1 MTNQRDKATGK
12 LPEDWLEKWTAQSP
26 VPLPTEWMDPVD
38 LVPVIP
44 RKKEIEEKNAQVV
57 AMALKIIQN
66 SKL

>member
-1 MTNQRDKATGK
+1 
-12 LPEDWLEKWTAQSP
+12 
-26 VPLPTEWMDPVD
+26 MDPVD
-38 LVPVIP
+38 MVPVIP